1 MRLFHCPL
9 SLIVFQ
15 TDEQIARNLVQ
26 DKHGL
31 STHGGPLRRKGI
43 DPQIDR
49 VASSVGRAFFDS
61 FSRGKIIRRGSR
73 VIRHYSRRGRYQDA
87 ARDFD
92 RLKLDNVKPL
102 QAGDGTGRTGTIG
115 NHRVTVRDGSSGS
128 GSRPTLEI
136 ISHGGSLVRKF
147 HYTP

>member
-1 MRLFHCPL
+1 M
-9 SLIVFQ
+9 FQ
-15 TDEQIARNLVQ
+15 TDEQVAKNLVQ

-31 STHGGPLRRKGI
+31 YALGGPLRWKGI

-49 VASSVGRAFFDS
+49 VTFSVGRAFFDS
-61 FSRGKIIRRGSR
+61 FSRGKIIRSGSR
-73 VIRHYSRRGRYQDA
+73 VIRHYSRRGDYRDA

-136 ISHGGSLVRKF
+136 VSHGGSLVRQF